1 MRFDLY
7 NLGPREF
14 ENLTQAIT
22 SAELGPFVTLF
33 GPGPDGGREATFDKV
48 SPITGASSS
57 EWEGIGVLQAKYKE
71 TPASP
76 REEATWLISEIRKE
90 FKQWRNS
97 PNRTERPDFILFATN
112 VTLSAVPR
120 TGGVDRV
127 SKVIAGECRSLGI
140 TSWAVW
146 HSENIHRFLEIHD
159 GIRTSYSAWILP
171 GDILSSIYKT
181 LNNDRTDVPK
191 AMQSFLSREL
201 VKDRY
206 ASLDQAGAADD
217 RTIPLASIFVDLPI
231 GMRNKNG
238 QEYEAKC
245 LKTLISSCDLKH
257 SAEEIDNLEDS
268 RNLISQNRMVLVGGP
283 GQGKS
288 TVSQFI
294 CQLYRAKLVK
304 DTTSMRNPDVRSTVM
319 QITSEAEK
327 EDLSPKA
334 RRWPIQIP
342 LTRLADQLAKGK
354 CRNVLDYIAQ
364 RVSETGS
371 YTVTAADVKDWLSV
385 FPWLLIL
392 DGLDEVPGSSNR
404 AQVLEHVNNFQ
415 IEADEC
421 NADLVVVATTR
432 PQGYTDEFS
441 PKHFRHYSLIPLK
454 PENAL
459 GYGLKLA
466 HARYG
471 ASADRVP
478 VLMSRL
484 EQAAGEPSTAH
495 LMTTPLQ
502 VTIMAV
508 LLDRVGKAPKD
519 RYTLFAEYYRVI
531 YERELEKEGSASNL
545 LRDHAAD
552 INAIHADVGLM
563 LQTRSERSGET
574 ESRLTTSELNVIIK
588 DRLDEEGHRG
598 DRLARLTDSI
608 SKAATDRLVFLVPSR
623 EGQVSFEIRS
633 LQEFW
638 AADALM
644 NCGEE
649 KIPTRLREMSVS
661 SHWRNVL
668 LFALGSI
675 FANRRTIRDSVTQL
689 VSELNT
695 ISDSFGSLQ
704 RRALTGS
711 RLAVEILNDGMVRAP
726 RYERILVEQSL
737 KLLQLPPS
745 SHIKTL
751 AACISEQGMEIAREY
766 LSSEI
771 EVGSLPERAILDF
784 LGTRSSNGDSWCK
797 DQLQA
802 IYQSASQN
810 DRKEIYEAGVDVD
823 NPTIVNLASAC
834 LADPKITALSAFRG
848 GVSSWRYASADAQPF
863 PSPAWVAPL
872 LRYFARREASAHT
885 LMLSPGLQL
894 RIFSV
899 AFHSPVLED
908 VVSAGFPAEHWLSK
922 IHKLGQ
928 DPSCENLAAV
938 VTSILPEKEKYPE
951 RIAPY
956 FPWIVWHALQFAQ
969 EVGELNRA
977 ADLIA
982 GGALGGP
989 TDWETLED
997 SWSTERLDVLLRN
1010 NFTDWRKDRKPFIPL
1025 ACALQGGAA
1034 SRRSAIH
1041 RFGANARQTLSL
1053 GELTDLALRITD
1065 DTDRKKICLYITN
1078 SLSHHPYSHP
1088 SEFPLTSR
1096 QVENLYDLQEA
1107 NNIFLN
1113 FDWLGWL
1120 EVVPFTDDWASAL
1133 DHIGRSIS
1141 LGDIW
1146 APDIPDGM
1154 KRRWLQDFE
1163 AWLGLG
1169 VFVLSDPSR
1178 DLSSDEKRRINH
1190 EWERIQLHGSSSP
1203 AHERMMA
1210 FAVLRSRP
1218 PQSVDEANS
1227 LLASVLQSIELREI
1241 EVTDILRAAAL
1252 DHFPPSQ
1259 EFVLGLLDALWG
1271 GLFPYSKALF
1281 YERIVQMQASA
1292 PTRISFESMRPC

>member
-33 GPGPDGGREATFDKV
+33 GPGPDGGREATFESS

-57 EWEGIGVLQAKYKE
+57 EWNGLGVLQAKYKE

-90 FKQWRNS
+90 FKQWRTS
-97 PNRTERPDFILFATN
+97 SNRIELPDFILFATN

-127 SKVIAGECRSLGI
+127 TKVMREECRRLGI
-140 TSWAVW
+140 TGWAVW

-171 GDILSSIYKT
+171 GDILNAIYKT

-191 AMQSFLSREL
+191 AMQSFLAREL

-206 ASLDQAGAADD
+206 ANLDQAGAADD
-217 RTIPLASIFVDLPI
+217 RTVPLASVFVDLPI
-231 GMRNKNG
+231 GMRNENG

-245 LKTLISSCDLKH
+245 LKTLISACDLKH
-257 SAEEIDNLEDS
+257 STEELDNLEDGQGRFS
-268 RNLISQNRMVLVGGP
+268 PNRMVLVGGP

-288 TVSQFI
+288 TVSQFV
-294 CQLYRAKLVK
+294 CQLYRANLVK
-304 DTTSMRNPDVRSTVM
+304 DTTSMRNPEVRSTVT
-319 QITSEAEK
+319 QITEEADK

-354 CRNVLDYIAQ
+354 CRNILDYIAQ

-371 YTVTAADVKDWLSV
+371 FTVSAADVKDWLSV

-404 AQVLEHVNNFQ
+404 TQVLEHVNNFQ

-421 NADLVVVATTR
+421 NADLVIVATTR

-441 PKHFRHYSLIPLK
+441 PKYFKHYSLIPLQT
-454 PENAL
+454 ENAL

-471 ASADRVP
+471 TSADRVP

-484 EQAAGEPSTAH
+484 EQAAAEPSTAH
-495 LMTTPLQ
+495 LMATPLQ

-519 RYTLFAEYYRVI
+519 RYTLFADYYRVI

-552 INAIHADVGLM
+552 ISAIHADVGLM

-588 DRLDEEGHRG
+588 DRLAEEGHWG
-598 DRLARLTDSI
+598 DRLAQLTDSI

-649 KIPTRLREMSVS
+649 KIPARLREMSVS

-675 FANRRTIRDSVTQL
+675 FANRRTLRDSVTQL

-726 RYERILVEQSL
+726 RYERILVEQAL
-737 KLLQLPPS
+737 KLLKLPPS
-745 SHIKTL
+745 SHIKIL
-751 AACISEQGMEIAREY
+751 AASISEQSMEIARDF
-766 LSSEI
+766 LSSELETGI
-771 EVGSLPERAILDF
+771 IPERAVLDF
-784 LGTRSSNGDSWCK
+784 LGARSSNGDRWCEGK
-797 DQLQA
+797 LEEL
-802 IYQSASQN
+802 YRSASQD
-810 DRKEIYEAGVDVD
+810 DRKEIYEAGIDVD
-823 NPTIVNLASAC
+823 NPTIVNLASDC
-834 LADPKITALSAFRG
+834 LADPKITASSVFRG
-848 GVSSWRYASADAQPF
+848 GVSKWRYASMNARPF
-863 PSPAWVAPL
+863 PSQAWVAPL
-872 LRYFARREASAHT
+872 LSYFAHRQVPVQRLHLA
-885 LMLSPGLQL
+885 PGFRLN
-894 RIFSV
+894 IVSV
-899 AFHSPVLED
+899 NFRSVELD
-908 VVSAGFPAEHWLSK
+908 TVMSAGFPAEHWLSK
-922 IHKLGQ
+922 IHNFGQ
-928 DPSCENLAAV
+928 NPSCESLAEV
-938 VTSILPEKEKYPE
+938 VTSILPDREKYPE
-951 RIAPY
+951 RVASF
-956 FPWIVWHALQFAQ
+956 FPWIIWYALQFAQ
-969 EVGELNRA
+969 EVGELQRA

-982 GGALGGP
+982 RGELGGP
-989 TDWETLED
+989 NDWETLEE
-997 SWSTERLDVLLRN
+997 SWSTERLDILFQN
-1010 NFTDWRKDRKPFIPL
+1010 TFAGWRTERKPFAPL
-1025 ACALQGGAA
+1025 ACALHGGSSIRRTAVHRVGSTQG
-1034 SRRSAIH
+1034 
-1041 RFGANARQTLSL
+1041 FDL
-1053 GELTDLALRITD
+1053 GELADLALRIPD
-1065 DTDRKKICLYITN
+1065 NVAREKVCLYIAN
-1078 SLSHHPYSHP
+1078 SVAHGPYDNS
-1088 SEFPLTSR
+1088 SEFPFTAQQIGKLYEALG
-1096 QVENLYDLQEA
+1096 VEGR
-1107 NNIFLN
+1107 FHN
-1113 FDWLGWL
+1113 FDWLEVAPLNHEWL
-1120 EVVPFTDDWASAL
+1120 SVL
-1133 DHIGRSIS
+1133 DRIGRS
-1141 LGDIW
+1141 LLMGNIW
-1146 APDIPDGM
+1146 APDVPDQLRHQWM
-1154 KRRWLQDFE
+1154 QNFD
-1163 AWLGLG
+1163 AWIGLG
-1169 VFVLSDPSR
+1169 VLVLSDPTR
-1178 DLSSDEKRRINH
+1178 DLSPDEKRRINH
-1190 EWERIQLHGSSSP
+1190 EWEKVQIHGPSS
-1203 AHERMMA
+1203 ARHERITA
-1210 FAVLRSRP
+1210 ISVLYSRP

-1227 LLASVLQSIELREI
+1227 ILSHVVQAIVLKEI
-1241 EVTDILRAAAL
+1241 ECAEVLRRAILN
-1252 DHFPPSQ
+1252 HFPPSQ
-1259 EFVLGLLDALWG
+1259 EFLLGLLDALWED
-1271 GLFPYSKALF
+1271 LDPYDQVVF
-1281 YERIVQMQASA
+1281 YERIVQLQASA
-1292 PTRISFESMRPC
+1292 PTRISFERMRPC